1 MAKRYVVRLVFAFV
15 TILYVVLAGGFFREC
30 GAFPKPVQGV
40 LDLRGSGWEQEGLI
54 KLKGEW
60 EFYPDR
66 IFSNASQIAALGAK
80 PVFIQV
86 PGPWRID
93 SAWTG
98 PRPFSTYGT
107 YRLRI
112 MLDNSAEQIF
122 SFYVKSIMSSHS
134 MIVNGLRIG
143 SSGLSPDDFHSNTPY
158 NTSYV
163 AYAHTNSNVI
173 DLMIQ
178 IDRSDSVWHGAITRP
193 ISFGLPEQVNLERN
207 LELMLEMGILLTL
220 LLGAFHTILIYLF
233 RLPQPGWQY
242 FVLFCMSAILF
253 VLIFGER
260 WGAMLF
266 PMLSFYWRY
275 KLMTL
280 ASIGMNL
287 FLLLYASRRRR
298 CYVHPQIARFA
309 AYVSM
314 LGTVAIFL
322 VKHTRGI
329 FAVSAVTHG
338 IFLALYLYLFYR
350 LVRRSLVAGKM
361 YPFLLSI
368 TFVAGGFAVYGGV
381 FGVHESLRLWYLNFI
396 IFICALVFLQ
406 ARQHYVAYRREKE
419 LAEALSNHRRSNEEF
434 MAATAKELKTPL
446 LAITNLAQSLL
457 EGNRGNLSVK
467 QEEDLHI
474 VVFVA
479 KHMTRLVSDLQDW
492 SELKEGRMLIHVK
505 ELDLRRTV
513 TAVIEITR
521 YITMPRDI
529 VICNKLDDNLPPVL
543 ADEQRLMQIM
553 SQLLH
558 NAVKN
563 TRKGTVTVS
572 ALALEEAVEVRISDS
587 GGGMTQ
593 EEMQGIFDAYEQDVP
608 HRSSFFDRR
617 LGLNVTKRLVELH
630 GGTIGVTSAIGRGST
645 FYFCLP
651 IAEQQQGDEGELM
664 RKEDGKAAFP
674 VRMPLEYQEQFGWEI
689 AEEIVFDAPSPSF
702 TVDEIGEACILIVD
716 DDPIHQKVLEN
727 LLSPD
732 RFRLTTVSS
741 GEEALFQIRHVRNW
755 DLVLL
760 NLMMSGMSGLE
771 VCRRIREMHSL
782 FELPVLML
790 TGRGRTDDA
799 LAAYSAGA
807 NDFVAKPIDSAELR
821 ARVRTLLLMKHS
833 ANERFRMEM
842 AFLQAQIKPHFIFNT
857 LNSLVSLSE
866 DDPEQMRELLVEF
879 SNYLRQSFR
888 FDNVEPLVPL
898 ERELQL
904 VRSYLYIEKIR
915 FGDRLQFTIDLPESH
930 RLRIPPLSIQ
940 PIVENAVHHGIMKRM
955 GGGTIHI
962 RVYME
967 DKHYCIEVCDD
978 GVGISAERQEQLLAK
993 SATGG
998 IGLKNIDYRLRQL
1011 FGTGISVRSAPMEG
1025 TCVKFC
1031 VPCETDN

>member
-1 MAKRYVVRLVFAFV
+1 MAKLYVVRLVFAFV
-15 TILYVVLAGGFFREC
+15 TILYVVLAGDFFRES
-30 GAFPKPVQGV
+30 GTFPKPVQGV
-40 LDLRGSGWEQEGLI
+40 LDLRGTGWEQEGPI

-60 EFYPDR
+60 GFYPDR

-86 PGPWRID
+86 PDPWRID

-98 PRPFSTYGT
+98 LRPFSTYGT

-112 MLDNSAEQIF
+112 MLDHSAEQIF
-122 SFYVKSIMSSHS
+122 SFYAKSMMSSHN
-134 MIVNGLRIG
+134 MIVNGLRI
-143 SSGLSPDDFHSNTPY
+143 STPDDFHSNTSY

-163 AYAHTNSNVI
+163 AYAHTNSNII

-178 IDRSDSVWHGAITRP
+178 INRSDSVWYVAIARP
-193 ISFGLPEQVNLERN
+193 LSFGLPQQVNLERN
-207 LELMLEMGILLTL
+207 LELVLEMSILLTL
-220 LLGAFHTILIYLF
+220 LLGAFYTILMHLF
-233 RLPQPGWQY
+233 RLSQPGWQY
-242 FVLFCMSAILF
+242 FILFCMSAIGF

-298 CYVHPQIARFA
+298 CDVHPQKARFA
-309 AYVSM
+309 AFVSM
-314 LGTVAIFL
+314 LGTIVLLL
-322 VKHTRGI
+322 VKHTYGI
-329 FAVSAVTHG
+329 IAVSVVTHG
-338 IFLALYLYLFYR
+338 IFLALFLYLYYR
-350 LVRRSLVAGKM
+350 LVLRSLVAGKM
-361 YPFLLSI
+361 YAYLLTVAI
-368 TFVAGGFAVYGGV
+368 VAGGFAVYGGI
-381 FGVHESLRLWYLNFI
+381 FGVHASLRLYDVSFI
-396 IFICALVFLQ
+396 FFICALVFLH
-406 ARQHYVAYRREKE
+406 ARPHFVAYRREKE
-419 LAEALSNHRRSNEEF
+419 LAEAWSNQQRSNAEF
-434 MAATAKELKTPL
+434 MAAIAKELKSPL
-446 LAITNLAQSLL
+446 LVITNLVQSLL
-457 EGNRGNLSVK
+457 EGTHGNLSVK
-467 QEEDLHI
+467 QEEDLQI

-479 KHMTRLVSDLQDW
+479 KHMTRLISDLQDW
-492 SELKEGRMLIHVK
+492 SALKEGRMLIHVK

-513 TAVIEITR
+513 TTVIEITR
-521 YITMPRDI
+521 FIIMSRDI
-529 VICNKLDDNLPPVL
+529 VICNKLDDLLPPVL
-543 ADEQRLMQIM
+543 ADEQRLKQIM

-563 TRKGTVTVS
+563 TKKGTVTVS
-572 ALALEEAVEVRISDS
+572 ALTLEEAVEVRIADS

-593 EEMQGIFDAYEQDVP
+593 SEMEGIFDTYEQDMP
-608 HRSSFFDRR
+608 NRSSFFDRR

-630 GGTIGVTSAIGRGST
+630 GGTIGVTSDVGRGST
-645 FYFCLP
+645 FYFRLP
-651 IAEQQQGDEGELM
+651 IAEQQQGVEGELV
-664 RKEDGKAAFP
+664 RKENGKSAVP
-674 VRMPLEYQEQFGWEI
+674 VQMPLEYQEHFGSEI

-702 TVDEIGEACILIVD
+702 TVDEIGEAYILIVD

-732 RFRLTTVSS
+732 RFLLTTVSS
-741 GEEALFQIRHVRNW
+741 GEEALVQIRHFQNW

-807 NDFVAKPIDSAELR
+807 NDFVGKPIDSAELQ

-962 RVYME
+962 RVYVE

-978 GVGISAERQEQLLAK
+978 GVGISAEWQGQLLAK
-993 SATGG
+993 SAIGG

-1011 FGTGISVRSAPMEG
+1011 FGTGISVRSDPIEG

-1031 VPCETDN
+1031 VPYETDN